1 VRTPNELRTIDGQDT
16 VATEYEYDG
25 ESIIAVDFGRVH
37 GDLTVDIV
45 DDTAIVIANSDQF
58 EFELPNEAS
67 EVTANNGV
75 LTIEG

>member
-1 VRTPNELRTIDGQDT
+1 MRIPNELRTTDSQDT

-25 ESIIAVDFGRVH
+25 ESVIAVDFGRAH
-37 GDLTVDIV
+37 ADPTVDIV
-45 DDTAIVIANSDQF
+45 DDTAIVITNSGQF